1 MACPWGTPGRVR
13 GDELE
18 GRGGEALVD
27 SSDDGSGLG
36 SLSSTPAAEPLCRA
50 LQEATVGTG
59 SNQRGTPH
67 INWNRFQ
74 PTWPPAHR
82 LEPVPTNVALRT
94 SIGTGSKQRGTP
106 HIGWN
111 RFQPTWPPAH
121 RDRFRGRGERRIEP
135 APTLVAIGR
144 LEPGRA
150 VQAIRASEPV
160 PTEPGSQ
167 GGVALVDGRGRD
179 TRLGPASCAPTPSIE
194 MGAIAPPVGVRST
207 GHAAGYPATLPV
219 NPATAADLRDRAR
232 SRHG

>member
-1 MACPWGTPGRVR
+1 VSSAPRSDGWNRFQPTWHSAHQ
-13 GDELE
+13 LE
-18 GRGGEALVD
+18 PVP
-27 SSDDGSGLG
+27 
-36 SLSSTPAAEPLCRA
+36 TNVAAR
-50 LQEATVGTG
+50 TSIGTG

-67 INWNRFQ
+67 IDWN
-74 PTWPPAHR
+74 
-82 LEPVPTNVALRT
+82 
-94 SIGTGSKQRGTP
+94 GSKQRGTP

-194 MGAIAPPVGVRST
+194 MRAIAPPVGVRST
-207 GHAAGYPATLPV
+207 GHAAGYPATWPV